1 MSFQSK
7 PTEILFAG
15 NVNNM
20 GGDFFTLPGNV
31 TNVPG
36 YSIQAIW
43 TDLSTPVGVMS
54 IQASNDAVNW
64 SDIPNSSLPVGGTN
78 TDTNNIFNVSKRI
91 NYNYAR
97 LKYVWTSGDATCVI
111 SMVQKG

>member
-7 PTEILFAG
+7 PTEILFAS
-15 NVNNM
+15 NINNM
-20 GGDFFTLPGNV
+20 GSDFFSLPGNV

-43 TDLSTPVGVMS
+43 TDGSTPVGIMS
-54 IQASNDAVNW
+54 VQASNDGVNW
-64 SDIPNSSLPVGGTN
+64 SDIPLSSLDVSGN
-78 TDTNNIFNVSKRI
+78 SDNNLYNVSKLV

-97 LKYVWTSGDATCVI
+97 VKYVYTSGNATCVI
-111 SMVQKG
+111 LMASKG

>member
-7 PTEILFAG
+7 PTEILFADV
-15 NVNNM
+15 VNNM
-20 GGDFFTLPGNV
+20 GSDFFSLPGNV

-43 TDLSTPVGVMS
+43 TDGSTPVGVMS
-54 IQASNDAVNW
+54 VQASNDAVNW
-64 SDIPNSSLPVGGTN
+64 SDIPNSSLPVGSN
-78 TDTNNIFNVSKRI
+78 ADNNIFNVSKRI
-91 NYNYAR
+91 NYNYTR
-97 LKYVWTSGDATCVI
+97 LKYIWTSGNATCVV